1 MRRIS
6 ILSVA
11 VGMLLLVAAPA
22 SPAAA
27 QANSDPTTAA
37 RAAATWLAN
46 QVNDQGFIPSAT
58 DPTAANL
65 SGSAQAVTAM
75 AAAGIGREK
84 VDAVLAYLSGRI
96 DDLVVVGGADDASAL
111 SALILAVEAG
121 GQDPSAFGPSHVDL
135 IARLQ
140 AIQQPNGLYGT
151 QDPSFDGA
159 FRQGLALLALRGDG
173 LSDPAG
179 SQWLADQQCADF
191 LWTAYRAD
199 LSVPCPPVDASS
211 FTGPDT
217 NSTAL
222 AMLGLQAQG
231 HTAEAL
237 NGAKAVESVRN
248 AAGGWGFLAQSD
260 QPTDANST
268 GVVVSALR
276 AVQGDQDA
284 RGAAELMAL
293 QVGCSGD
300 PADQGG
306 IAFQPGAGGVLAPDV
321 LATEQATLGLSGVV
335 LPQVAPTIAS
345 GLADVCATPVTAPT
359 SAPAASAPT
368 TAAPTSGTQ
377 PAGAQLPRTG

>member
-58 DPTAANL
+58 DPAVANL

-75 AAAGIGREK
+75 AAAGGGRAQ

-96 DDLVVVGGADDASAL
+96 DDLVVIGGADDASAL

-121 GQDPSAFGPSHVDL
+121 GQDPSSFGPSHVDL
-135 IARLQ
+135 VGRLQ

-151 QDPSFDGA
+151 QDPTFDGA
-159 FRQGLALLALRGDG
+159 FRQGLALMALHGAG

-179 SQWLADQQCADF
+179 SQWLADKQCADF
-191 LWTAYRAD
+191 LWTAFRAD
-199 LSVPCPPVDASS
+199 TSVPCPPVDTST

-231 HTAEAL
+231 RTAEARD
-237 NGAKAVESVRN
+237 GATAVESVRN

-268 GVVVSALR
+268 GLVVSALR
-276 AVQGDQDA
+276 AVFGQQDA

-293 QVGCSGD
+293 QVDCSGD

-306 IAFQPGAGGVLAPDV
+306 VAFQPGAGVVLTPDV
-321 LATEQATLGLSGVV
+321 LATAQATLGLSGVV
-335 LPQVAPTIAS
+335 LPQVGPAIDTELP
-345 GLADVCATPVTAPT
+345 DVCATPVTTPT
-359 SAPAASAPT
+359 SAPA
-368 TAAPTSGTQ
+368 TST
-377 PAGAQLPRTG
+377 